1 MTFPT
6 HPFFR
11 FRLSVAAFALSCF
24 SLASVSTAEI
34 YQPINTQA
42 EGENPPTAEEATA
55 LITLPPGFSV
65 SLFAGEPD
73 VRQPI
78 AMNLD
83 DRGRLWVAESYSYK
97 EWEMKGEDRIVIFED
112 TDNDGQFDSRKIFYD
127 KAKHLS
133 GFAIGFGGIWI
144 CNSPN
149 LEFIPDR
156 DGDDVPDGPAEVVL
170 DGFTTKGSHNFFNG
184 LKWGPDGWL
193 YGRHGILAPS
203 FVGVPGTAKEE
214 RVEIDCGIFRV
225 HPVSRKFE
233 VVVRGT
239 TNPWGLDWNEMGEM
253 FMTGNVNGHLWH
265 VIPGAYYPRMFGQG
279 FYPHVYDRIQNSA
292 DHLHY
297 VGDWRDNRK
306 NHFGVDGPTD
316 ELGGGASHCG
326 AMIYLGDNWP
336 EEYRGSI
343 FMSNT
348 HGRRINND
356 SILRK
361 GSGFTSKHREDFMNA
376 NHPWYRGV
384 TQLYGPDGGVYFSD
398 WTDNGECHDNDGV
411 HRTSGRI
418 YKVIYGDVENPGKFD
433 LGALSDL
440 QLVEYQLH
448 ENDWYVRQ
456 SRRILQERF
465 VEGRDLSRAR
475 SLLSEQLLSGTLPAD
490 RQLRLIWAL
499 HGTGGVGEDL
509 LTDLLD
515 HENEY
520 VRSWA
525 VRLIGEEGS
534 PNSEQFAK
542 IRSMARDGQSRLVRL
557 YIAST
562 FPRFDM
568 EQRWGLADDLS
579 ADFGYDSDQNL
590 PQMIWYGLEPLV
602 GEHPVRGLTLLE
614 KSHDLLVYR
623 NIARRIASDFDQN
636 AELIPGLIST
646 VSEETERGR
655 VAFAK
660 AGLTGI
666 GEALNGLKNLQAP
679 GNWSLVADSKIPE
692 IRELALSIAPVFEAD
707 DAMGIDDW
715 MALLDNATRR
725 NQAIRELA
733 AFDDPSIPER
743 LLKDYRRY
751 GLADRDAALA
761 TLSSRAV
768 FAEYLLQAMRDGQM
782 ASKDV
787 PAFYARQI
795 VSLGDENISTRLQ
808 SIWGKLRNS
817 PAEKVELIQSW
828 QDRLKPD
835 VLAEADMDEGKRLF
849 EQTCASC
856 HSLYGEGGHLGPELN
871 GADRSNLYYVLEN
884 IIDPGA
890 VLPRDYWMTV
900 LTLKNGRVLSGTVSS
915 RSTHTLT
922 IVGLTGEEV
931 VPHADIEKMEQFE
944 QSTMPE
950 GLLQSL
956 SENEVRDLVA
966 YLQWK

>member
-1 MTFPT
+1 MN
-6 HPFFR
+6 HPIGPFR
-11 FRLSVAAFALSCF
+11 WVGSQIVFVISCV
-24 SLASVSTAEI
+24 SITASILAGD

-55 LITLPPGFSV
+55 LMTLPPGFSV
-65 SLFAGEPD
+65 TLFAGEPD

-78 AMNLD
+78 AMNFD
-83 DRGRLWVAESYSYK
+83 ERGRLWVAESYSYK

-112 TDNDGQFDSRKIFYD
+112 SDNDGQFDSRKVFYD
-127 KAKHLS
+127 KGKHLS
-133 GFAIGFGGIWI
+133 GFAIGFGGVWI
-144 CNSPN
+144 CDSPN

-156 DGDDVPDGPAEVVL
+156 DGDDIPDGPAETIL
-170 DGFTTKGSHNFFNG
+170 DGFTTSGSHNFVNG

-203 FVGVPGTAKEE
+203 FVGIPGTAKEE
-214 RVEIDCGIFRV
+214 RIEMDCGIFRV
-225 HPVSRKFE
+225 HPVSHEFE
-233 VVVRGT
+233 VVARGT

-279 FYPHVYDRIQNSA
+279 FDPHVYDRIQSCP
-292 DHLHY
+292 DHLHFA
-297 VGDWRDNRK
+297 GDWRDNRA
-306 NHFGVDGPTD
+306 NHYGVDGPTD

-336 EEYRGSI
+336 AEYRNTV

-356 SILRK
+356 AILRQ
-361 GSGFTSKHREDFMNA
+361 GSGFKSTHREDFMKA
-376 NHPWYRGV
+376 NHSWYRGV
-384 TQLYGPDGGVYFSD
+384 TQLYGPDGGVYLSD
-398 WTDNGECHDNDGV
+398 WTDVGECHDNDGV

-418 YKVIYGDVENPGKFD
+418 YKVVYGNVQNPGPID
-433 LGALSDL
+433 LGKVSDR
-440 QLVEYQLH
+440 QLVDYQLH
-448 ENDWYVRQ
+448 RNDWYVRQ
-456 SRRILQERF
+456 SRRILQERYA
-465 VEGRDLSRAR
+465 EGRDLAEAR
-475 SLLSEQLLSGTLPAD
+475 TEMVQRLTSGSLPAD

-499 HGTGGVGEDL
+499 HSTGGVNESL
-509 LTDLLD
+509 LTQLLD

-520 VRSWA
+520 IRSWA

-534 PNSEQFAK
+534 PSAAQFAK
-542 IRSMARDGQSRLVRL
+542 IRTMARDGRSSLVRL

-562 FPRFDM
+562 FPKFDATHKW
-568 EQRWGLADDLS
+568 EIADDLLV
-579 ADFGYDSDQNL
+579 DFGYETDQNL

-602 GEHPVRGLTLLE
+602 GTDPVRGLGLLR
-614 KSHDLLVYR
+614 KSHDLLVYK

-636 AELIPGLIST
+636 SELIPRLVDV
-646 VSEETERGR
+646 VSKEAKGGR
-655 VAFAK
+655 IAYAQ

-666 GEALNGLKNLQAP
+666 KEALNGLKKLKAP
-679 GNWSLVADSKIPE
+679 HNWNLVADSPISE
-692 IRELALSIAPVFEAD
+692 VSELARSITPVFESA
-707 DAMGIDDW
+707 DAMQVDDW
-715 MALLDNATRR
+715 IALLDNATRR

-733 AFDDPSIPER
+733 AFDDSRIPER

-751 GLADRDAALA
+751 GLDDRDAALA
-761 TLSSRAV
+761 TLSSRAT
-768 FAEYLLQAMRDGQM
+768 FAEYLLQAMRDDQV
-782 ASKDV
+782 APKDV

-795 VSLGDENISTRLQ
+795 LNLGDETLSERLQ
-808 SIWGKLRNS
+808 TIWGKLRNS
-817 PAEKVELIQSW
+817 PAEKIELIQTW
-828 QDRLKPD
+828 QDRLTPE
-835 VLAEADMDEGKRLF
+835 VLARADYDEGKRVF

-856 HSLYGEGGHLGPELN
+856 HSLYGEGGQLGPELN

-890 VLPRDYWMTV
+890 VLPKDYWMTV

-922 IVGLTGEEV
+922 IVGLTGEEI
-931 VPHADIEKMEQFE
+931 VPHSDIAKMEQLE

-956 SENEVRDLVA
+956 SENEVIDLVA

>member
-1 MTFPT
+1 MTLPIGPSRRIGLHFAVASV
-6 HPFFR
+6 FCFAIVS
-11 FRLSVAAFALSCF
+11 SVAADD
-24 SLASVSTAEI
+24 
-34 YQPINTQA
+34 YRPINTQA
-42 EGENPPTAEEATA
+42 EGESPPTAEEATA
-55 LITLPPGFSV
+55 LIALPAGFSV
-65 SLFAGEPD
+65 TLFAGEPD

-127 KAKHLS
+127 KATHLS
-133 GFAIGFGGIWI
+133 GFAIGFGGVWI

-170 DGFTTKGSHNFFNG
+170 DGFTESGSHNFFNG

-203 FVGVPGTAKEE
+203 FVGVPGTPQDD
-214 RVEIDCGIFRV
+214 RVELDCGIFRV
-225 HPVSRKFE
+225 HPVSHKFE
-233 VVVRGT
+233 VVARGT

-279 FYPHVYDRIQNSA
+279 FYPHVYDRIQSCP

-297 VGDWRDNRK
+297 HGDWRDNRA
-306 NHFGVDGPTD
+306 NHYGVDGPTD

-336 EEYRGSI
+336 AEYRGTV

-356 SILRK
+356 AILRK
-361 GSGFTSKHREDFMNA
+361 GSGFTSVHRDDFMKA
-376 NHPWYRGV
+376 NHSWYRGV

-418 YKVIYGDVENPGKFD
+418 YKVTYGKTNNPGRFD
-433 LGALSDL
+433 LRSLSDA

-448 ENDWYVRQ
+448 RNDWYVRH
-456 SRRILQERF
+456 SRRVLQERF
-465 VEGRDLSRAR
+465 VEGRDLSGAR
-475 SLLSEQLLSGTLPAD
+475 RQLVDQVASGTLSPD
-490 RQLRLIWAL
+490 RQLRMIWAL
-499 HGTGGVGEDL
+499 HSTGGVGEDL

-520 VRSWA
+520 IRSWA
-525 VRLIGEEGS
+525 VRLIGEESS
-534 PNSEQFAK
+534 PTSEQFEK
-542 IRSMARDGQSRLVRL
+542 IQAMARDGNSRLVRL

-562 FPRFDM
+562 FPRFEM
-568 EQRWGLADDLS
+568 SQQWTLAKDLLV
-579 ADFGYDSDQNL
+579 DFGYDDDPNL
-590 PQMIWYGLEPLV
+590 PQMIWYGIEPLV
-602 GEHPVRGLTLLE
+602 GRDPVRGLGLLE
-614 KSHDLLVYR
+614 ASHDLLVCK

-636 AELIPGLIST
+636 AELVSGLIKA
-646 VSEETERGR
+646 VSQEAEKGR
-655 VAFAK
+655 VAYAK

-666 GEALNGLKNLQAP
+666 KEALTGLKNIEAP
-679 GNWSLVADSKIPE
+679 ANWSLVADSNIPD
-692 IRELALSIAPVFEAD
+692 IRDLALSIAPVFEAD
-707 DAMGIDDW
+707 DVMGVDDW
-715 MALLDNATRR
+715 MTLLDNATRR

-733 AFDDPSIPER
+733 AFDDPRIPER

-751 GLADRDAALA
+751 GLDDRDAALA
-761 TLSSRAV
+761 TLSSRAS
-768 FAEYLLQAMRDGQM
+768 FAEYLLQAMRDDQV
-782 ASKDV
+782 APKDV

-795 VSLGDENISTRLQ
+795 VNLGDDTLSDRLQ
-808 SIWGKLRNS
+808 QIWGKLRNS
-817 PAEKVELIQSW
+817 PAEKVALIQSW
-828 QDRLKPD
+828 QDRLGPE
-835 VLAEADMDEGKRLF
+835 VLAQADLGEGKRVYQ
-849 EQTCASC
+849 QTCASC
-856 HSLYGEGGHLGPELN
+856 HSLYGEGGQLGPELN

-900 LTLKNGRVLSGTVSS
+900 LTLKNGRVLSGTVSA

-931 VPHADIEKMEQFE
+931 VPHADIEKMEQLE

-950 GLLQSL
+950 GLLKSL